1 MMDPGPGDS
10 TRGGVFMRSRHRALV
25 LLISTLLLPACHGGS
40 STKPAGGL
48 VSPYESTGLT
58 TRGVIF
64 FEP

>member
-1 MMDPGPGDS
+1 
-10 TRGGVFMRSRHRALV
+10 MRSRHRALV